1 MIKSAIAGLGW
12 WGQHIAGCLNQDG
25 AKLELVRG
33 VDPRVAELGEVSEKF
48 GIPITANLDDVLE
61 DSSIEAVVL
70 ATPHSVHEDQ
80 IVACAQAGKHIFA
93 EKPLTLSAPG
103 AKRAIDACEA
113 AGVVLA
119 VDHERRFE
127 PAFAEVKRLIDGGDL
142 GTLMHLEANF
152 SHDILANVDP
162 NDWRASPA
170 ESPIPALSAMS
181 IHLTDAYQYLCGPI
195 AEVFAYATKRIG
207 NWGTGDV
214 FTLQLQFESG
224 LTGSMSS
231 ILVTPMYVRFQ
242 AFGSEAWVEARSDTH
257 PGAPGITKLTLSRT
271 GQDRVVKDLEY
282 IDTVRVNLDAF
293 ADAVSGVAPYP
304 ITNAEKLGNIAVVDA
319 IIESVRTGQPAK
331 PVSS

>member
-1 MIKSAIAGLGW
+1 MIKTAIAGLGW
-12 WGQHIAGCLNQDG
+12 WGQHICGCLSQEG
-25 AKLELVRG
+25 SKLEIVRG
-33 VDPRVAELGEVSEKF
+33 VDPRVAELGDVSEKF
-48 GIPITANLDDVLE
+48 GIPIAPTLEEVLE
-61 DSSIEAVVL
+61 DSTIEAVIL
-70 ATPHSVHEDQ
+70 ATPHSVHEEQ
-80 IVACAQAGKHIFA
+80 IVACAEAGKHIFA
-93 EKPLTLSAPG
+93 EKPLTLSAAG

-113 AGVVLA
+113 AGVVLG

-127 PAFAEVKRLIDGGDL
+127 PAFAHVKKLIDAGEL

-162 NDWRASPA
+162 NDWRASPE

-242 AFGSEAWVEARSDTH
+242 AFGSKAWVEARSDTH
-257 PGAPGITKLTLSRT
+257 PGAPGITKLTLART
-271 GQDRVVKDLEY
+271 GEDKVVEDLEY

-293 ADAVSGVAPYP
+293 ADAVRGVAPYP

-319 IIESVRTGQPAK
+319 IIESVRSGL
-331 PVSS
+331 PVKVAA

>member
-1 MIKSAIAGLGW
+1 MIKTAIAGLGW
-12 WGQHIAGCLNQDG
+12 WGQRICECLDQEG
-25 AKLELVRG
+25 AKLDIVRG
-33 VDPRVAELGEVSEKF
+33 ADPRVAELGEVSEKF
-48 GIPITANLDDVLE
+48 GIPIASTLDEALE
-61 DSSIEAVVL
+61 DSTIEAVIL

-80 IVACAQAGKHIFA
+80 IVACAEAGKHIFA
-93 EKPLTLSAPG
+93 EKPLTLSAAG

-113 AGVVLA
+113 AGIVLA

-127 PAFAEVKRLIDGGDL
+127 PAFVKVKKMIDSGDL

-152 SHDILANVDP
+152 SHDVLANVDP
-162 NDWRASPA
+162 NDWRASPE

-214 FTLQLQFESG
+214 FTLQVQFESG

-242 AFGSEAWVEARSDTH
+242 AFGSKAWVEARSDTH
-257 PGAPGITKLTLSRT
+257 PGAPGITKFTIART
-271 GQDRVVKDLEY
+271 GHDHVVEDLEY
-282 IDTVRVNLDAF
+282 VDTVRLNLEAF
-293 ADAVSGVAPYP
+293 ADAVNGLAPYP

-319 IIESVRTGQPAK
+319 IIESVRTGQPVKVA
-331 PVSS
+331 S

>member
-1 MIKSAIAGLGW
+1 MIKTAIAGLGW
-12 WGQHIAGCLNQDG
+12 WGQRICECLSEDG
-25 AKLELVRG
+25 AKLDVVRG
-33 VDPRVAELGEVSEKF
+33 ADPRVEELGDVAKKF
-48 GIPITANLDDVLE
+48 GIPIAPALDEVLE
-61 DSSIEAVVL
+61 DASIEAVIL

-80 IVACAQAGKHIFA
+80 IVACAEAGKQIFA
-93 EKPLTLSAPG
+93 EKPLTLSAAG

-127 PAFAEVKRLIDGGDL
+127 PAFTEVKRMIDSGDL

-152 SHDILANVDP
+152 SHDVLANVDP
-162 NDWRASPA
+162 DDWRASPE

-214 FTLQLQFESG
+214 FTLQVQFESG

-242 AFGSEAWVEARSDTH
+242 AFGSKAWVEARSDTH
-257 PGAPGITKLTLSRT
+257 PGAPGITKFTVART
-271 GQDRVVKDLEY
+271 GQEHVVKDLEY
-282 IDTVRVNLDAF
+282 VDTVRVNLDAF
-293 ADAVSGVAPYP
+293 ADAVNGVAPYP

-319 IIESVRTGQPAK
+319 IIESVRTGQPIK
-331 PVSS
+331 VSS